1 MKKWM
6 LIVLFSLLLL
16 PACKG
21 KKKHITDEEGITPA
35 DFIEFFDDVKPP
47 FVVADSSFEKKK
59 KDTVSISYKTFTSLV
74 PDTLLH
80 PVFSKNAKPRI
91 YPLGKIAQ
99 KNNDTYLLL
108 KAISP
113 SQKAAYVLVFN
124 KDKKFV
130 AGKLLLV
137 LDNNP
142 ATEQSAVMDNRYSI
156 TTNRQYKAP
165 DGRMMYKKA
174 AYAYISSAEAFALI
188 LTETN
193 EVETKK
199 ELINPIDTLARKN
212 KLAGDYLQ
220 NRLNLVSVR
229 DSKRPNGILF
239 FVHFEKDGGACK
251 GELKGEAKIVS
262 PGKFVYRQPGDQ
274 CELTFNFSGNTV
286 TIKEEGCGSHRDI
299 KCFFE
304 GSFTRKPPA
313 KGGKPVKTLK
323 K

>member
-1 MKKWM
+1 
-6 LIVLFSLLLL
+6 
-16 PACKG
+16 
-21 KKKHITDEEGITPA
+21 
-35 DFIEFFDDVKPP
+35 
-47 FVVADSSFEKKK
+47 
-59 KDTVSISYKTFTSLV
+59 
-74 PDTLLH
+74 
-80 PVFSKNAKPRI
+80 
-91 YPLGKIAQ
+91 
-99 KNNDTYLLL
+99 
-108 KAISP
+108 
-113 SQKAAYVLVFN
+113 
-124 KDKKFV
+124 
-130 AGKLLLV
+130 
-137 LDNNP
+137 
-142 ATEQSAVMDNRYSI
+142 MDNRYSI

-199 ELINPIDTLARKN
+199 ELINPIDTLPRKN

-229 DSKRPNGILF
+229 DSKRSNGILF

-313 KGGKPVKTLK
+313 KGGAKPGKPVKTLK